1 MILNCHFLS
10 WCDLTPVEQAA
21 WLTVIITAVYTFFTL
36 LLWNATKNSTKAIR
50 DHFTIEKNPYMGI
63 EGAKLS
69 LNEKKNDKN
78 PKEADAFLTIN
89 FRNYGKLPVNNV
101 LLMAVYGGKLEEIGK
116 AKLGTKLPTPTAF
129 PDTLLFQPIDMSK
142 YDYET
147 VVEHKGELFLRIEL
161 HYPSLDNEDCIHY
174 YLGRYIHS
182 HNNFGVLESWA
193 GKTKDCPYEVDKTR
207 KYNTPITPL
216 KVVPSKKASP
226 AQEGQTPDVPAT
238 NAED

>member
-10 WCDLTPVEQAA
+10 WCDLSPVEQAA

-69 LNEKKNDKN
+69 LNEKKNENN
-78 PKEADAFLTIN
+78 PNEADAFLTIN

-101 LLMAVYGGKLEEIGK
+101 LLMA
-116 AKLGTKLPTPTAF
+116 
-129 PDTLLFQPIDMSK
+129 
-142 YDYET
+142 
-147 VVEHKGELFLRIEL
+147 

-182 HNNFGVLESWA
+182 HNNFGVLQSWA

-207 KYNTPITPL
+207 KYNTLITPL
-216 KVVPSKKASP
+216 KVVPS
-226 AQEGQTPDVPAT
+226 
-238 NAED
+238 